1 MKDNIVKFP
10 VKPRV
15 LHMQN
20 QLEEKYHQ
28 EQIDQ
33 DNAVDMS
40 RFLLDIITTALR
52 EQEWVPEYSKMDF
65 TDVDAIETKDMS
77 VVLNCI
83 TAMLLRYK
91 GYKHFLDE
99 EMDYIRLMLLEIS
112 AQYSHD
118 DDDLDDEWD
127 DE

>member
-15 LHMQN
+15 QHMQN
-20 QLEEKYHQ
+20 QLEEQYYQ
-28 EQIDQ
+28 EQLDQ

-40 RFLLDIITTALR
+40 RYLLDIIVTALR
-52 EQEWVPEYSKMDF
+52 EQDWVPAYSKMDF
-65 TDVDAIETKDMS
+65 TDADAIETQDMS

-83 TAMLLRYK
+83 TSMLLRYK

-112 AQYSHD
+112 AQHSHD

>member
-65 TDVDAIETKDMS
+65 TDIDAIETKDMS

-112 AQYSHD
+112 AQHSHD

>member
-15 LHMQN
+15 QHMQN
-20 QLEEKYHQ
+20 QLEEQYYQ
-28 EQIDQ
+28 EQLDQ

-40 RFLLDIITTALR
+40 RYLLDIIVTALR
-52 EQEWVPEYSKMDF
+52 EQDWVPAYSKMDF
-65 TDVDAIETKDMS
+65 TDADAIETQDMS

-83 TAMLLRYK
+83 TSMLLRYK

-112 AQYSHD
+112 AQHSH

>member
-40 RFLLDIITTALR
+40 RFLLDIIITALR

-65 TDVDAIETKDMS
+65 TDIDAIETKI
-77 VVLNCI
+77 C
-83 TAMLLRYK
+83 
-91 GYKHFLDE
+91 
-99 EMDYIRLMLLEIS
+99 RLC
-112 AQYSHD
+112 
-118 DDDLDDEWD
+118 
-127 DE
+127 

>member
-65 TDVDAIETKDMS
+65 TDIDAIETKDMS